1 MSIRL
6 PILALVLVI
15 GVAALG
21 QSPNPAPAPGNNAAP
36 PNAAAPANNTPP
48 SPAAPAKTTPV
59 SSTKIPSG
67 SKVYV
72 APMGGFENYVIAGI
86 VKKKVPVSLVST
98 RDKAEYE
105 IRGSAETEKAGWA
118 KMLFLGSQN
127 TNEQASINVSEIA
140 SGNVVFAYSV
150 NKLNSVRGKQ
160 SAGEAIGKHLN
171 EAVGKD

>member
-36 PNAAAPANNTPP
+36 TNAAAPANNTPP

-127 TNEQASINVSEIA
+127 TNEQLCASSGPWLWQLRSA
-140 SGNVVFAYSV
+140 SRPLPRMRLRKSRRSQKFTSPPWAG
-150 NKLNSVRGKQ
+150 GK
-160 SAGEAIGKHLN
+160 AT
-171 EAVGKD
+171 